1 MKKALGIVRKIDDL
15 GRVVIPKGIR
25 KTQGWEEG
33 QPMEF
38 FMEGN
43 DLVIRAYGKEEEKQ
57 KTIGELV
64 SLLASENE
72 AVKKIARNAI
82 EFIQRG

>member
-1 MKKALGIVRKIDDL
+1 MKSLGIIRNIDDL
-15 GRVVIPKGIR
+15 GRITIPKEIR
-25 KTQGWEEG
+25 TSQEWGNG
-33 QPMEF
+33 QAMEL

-43 DLVIRAYGKEEEKQ
+43 KLVMQAYRKEEEKEQ
-57 KTIGELV
+57 TIASLV

-72 AVKKIARNAI
+72 AVKQIARNTI